1 MIAFTVD
8 ACWLDGWRGRTTLV
22 ADDEGFRRARGND
35 PEPEAHLAG
44 TVLPGFRDAHVHLGL
59 VDGTELLAGGIA
71 AVDDFGWE
79 LDLARTW
86 PTSPGFPRVT
96 IAGQLLTAPGG
107 YPTASGW
114 APPGAA
120 CEIAAPD
127 DAPAAVDRQLE
138 AGAAFIKVAL
148 NADAGPVLD
157 DATLARVVEHAHARG
172 VTVVAHAQGKG
183 QAARAFA
190 AGVDVLAHAPWSE
203 RLSDELLGAMAAGA
217 MAAGATAGATA
228 ARPMTWVSTL
238 DIHGWGARDAD
249 FVVASDNV
257 RRFHAAGGRI
267 RYGTDLGN
275 GPLPVGINA
284 RELLALEHAGLG
296 LDALAAAIATGAPGA
311 PNGFG
316 RHLSV
321 ISAEDAPDRAPD
333 PAADPATHPAA
344 WLATARLIDHDRLK
358 EHLR

>member
-8 ACWLDGWRGRTTLV
+8 DCWLDGWRGRTTLV
-22 ADDEGFRRARGND
+22 ADDEGFRRARGSD
-35 PEPEAHLAG
+35 PKPEAHLAG

-86 PTSPGFPRVT
+86 PSASGFPRVT
-96 IAGQLLTAPGG
+96 IAGQLLTVPGG

-114 APPGAA
+114 APPGASW
-120 CEIAAPD
+120 EIAAPD
-127 DAPAAVDRQLE
+127 DAPAAVDRQLD
-138 AGAAFIKVAL
+138 AGAAFIKIAL

-172 VTVVAHAQGKG
+172 VTVAAHAQGKG

-203 RLSDELLGAMAAGA
+203 RLSDELLGAMVAGATAAGA
-217 MAAGATAGATA
+217 MT

-257 RRFHAAGGRI
+257 RRFHAVGGRI

-296 LDALAAAIATGAPGA
+296 LDALAAAIAPAAPGA

-321 ISAEDAPDRAPD
+321 ISAEGAPDRATD
-333 PAADPATHPAA
+333 PAA